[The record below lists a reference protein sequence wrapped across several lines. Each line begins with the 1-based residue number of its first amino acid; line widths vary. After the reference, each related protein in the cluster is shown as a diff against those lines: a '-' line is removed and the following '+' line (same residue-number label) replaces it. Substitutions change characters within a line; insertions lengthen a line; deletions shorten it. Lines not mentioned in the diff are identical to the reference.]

1 MDIVI
6 TPKKLIGSVAVIP
19 SKSQAHRVLI
29 CSAFADKATEIIC
42 PVTNRDIQATV
53 SCLNALG
60 ATITETANGYRV
72 LPIQRIPK
80 TAILDCAESGST
92 LRFMLPIVGALGV
105 DARFKLSGRLS
116 ERPLSPLWELMEHK
130 GCSLVWEDKNI
141 LRCVGKL
148 KAGNYSIDGS
158 ISSQFIT
165 GLYFALPLL
174 CGTSTLEITGK
185 IESAPYIELTKE
197 ALSKFGVTFDNNEI
211 LGRAHFCSPGQI
223 AIEGDWSNGAFF
235 HVANYI
241 ENDLKIGNLDHRSK
255 QGDRIV
261 VDILKQLQSNTTVD
275 ATHIPDLIPILSVA
289 AARSKGATFTNIR
302 RLRLKES
309 DRVQA
314 IVKMLSAF
322 GVHATA
328 DENTLTVFP
337 GKFSSCTVDT
347 FNDHRIAMSAA
358 IAATVADGQVQ
369 INGAECVAKS
379 YPNFWDEYSRLGG
392 TYEQY
397 LR

>member
-6 TPKKLIGSVAVIP
+6 TPKKLIGSVTVIP

-29 CSAFADKATEIIC
+29 CSAFANQATEIIC
-42 PVTNRDIQATV
+42 LETNRDIQATV

-60 ATITETANGYRV
+60 ATITRTANGYRV
-72 LPIQRIPK
+72 LPIQVIPE
-80 TAILDCAESGST
+80 TAVLDCGESGST

-105 DARFKLSGRLS
+105 DAHFKLSGRLP
-116 ERPLSPLWELMEHK
+116 ERPLSPLWELIEHK
-130 GCSLVWEDKNI
+130 GCKLSWEDKNI
-141 LRCVGKL
+141 LRCSGKL
-148 KAGNYSIDGS
+148 KAGHYSIDGS
-158 ISSQFIT
+158 VSSQFIT

-174 CGTSTLEITGK
+174 SGKSTLEITGK
-185 IESAPYIELTKE
+185 VESAPYIEMTKD
-197 ALSKFGVTFDNNEI
+197 ALSKFGVKFSNNEI
-211 LGRAHFCSPGQI
+211 LGRAFFRSPGQI
-223 AIEGDWSNGAFF
+223 TIEGDWSNGAFF
-235 HVANYI
+235 HVANFI
-241 ENDLKIGNLDHRSK
+241 QNNLKINNLDYNSK
-255 QGDRIV
+255 QGDRVV
-261 VDILKQLQSNTTVD
+261 VDILTQLQNNATID
-275 ATHIPDLIPILSVA
+275 ATHVPDLIPILSVA
-289 AARSKGATFTNIR
+289 AACSNGATFENIR

-314 IVKMLSAF
+314 IIDMLSAF

-337 GKFSSCTVDT
+337 GKFGSCTVDT

-358 IAATVADGQVQ
+358 IAATVADGQVK

-379 YPNFWDEYSRLGG
+379 YPTFWEEYSRLGG